1 TYALTVNNGGGDGAY
16 EPGTVVNIVADAAP
30 TGEQFEAWT
39 GDIASV
45 TDINSASTT
54 VTMPSSNVNLT
65 ATYSPIGGTT
75 YALTVNNGSGDG
87 TYESGE
93 VVNIVADAAPT
104 GQQFEAWTGDIAS
117 VTDINSASTTVTMPS
132 SEVSLTATYG
142 PIPSGGTIWLEDF
155 GDLANGTTVDNGS
168 TAWTSVRDGGTFE
181 VLDGRFMANGASD
194 TPGVWTSEVISISG
208 TVSISVDVDDADE
221 RKEGADFVRAL
232 YILDGGTPVEFGFV
246 SDDISPQTF
255 TADGLTGSTL
265 QVVIEMI
272 VSGNPEYY
280 FIDTVAVTGSSPSL
294 TARINDYTTSTLD
307 NKVQIVPFEIMLY
320 PNPGTTQE
328 VTLST
333 NGGSGLKEIRIFN
346 SSGQLVGTHN
356 ALELRTGNTIY
367 VLPITNLQS
376 GVYHLNILTEDGATY
391 FKQLM
396 VKK

>member
-1 TYALTVNNGGGDGAY
+1 
-16 EPGTVVNIVADAAP
+16 
-30 TGEQFEAWT
+30 
-39 GDIASV
+39 
-45 TDINSASTT
+45 
-54 VTMPSSNVNLT
+54 
-65 ATYSPIGGTT
+65 
-75 YALTVNNGSGDG
+75 
-87 TYESGE
+87 
-93 VVNIVADAAPT
+93 
-104 GQQFEAWTGDIAS
+104 
-117 VTDINSASTTVTMPS
+117 
-132 SEVSLTATYG
+132 
-142 PIPSGGTIWLEDF
+142 
-155 GDLANGTTVDNGS
+155 
-168 TAWTSVRDGGTFE
+168 
-181 VLDGRFMANGASD
+181 
-194 TPGVWTSEVISISG
+194 
-208 TVSISVDVDDADE
+208 
-221 RKEGADFVRAL
+221 
-232 YILDGGTPVEFGFV
+232 
-246 SDDISPQTF
+246 
-255 TADGLTGSTL
+255 
-265 QVVIEMI
+265 MI